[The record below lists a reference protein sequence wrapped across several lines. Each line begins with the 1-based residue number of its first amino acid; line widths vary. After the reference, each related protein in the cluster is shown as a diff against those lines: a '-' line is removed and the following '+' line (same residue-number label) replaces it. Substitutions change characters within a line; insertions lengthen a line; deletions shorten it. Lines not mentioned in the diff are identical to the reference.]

1 MRTTYLAGLAGA
13 VCAMLVPQAMAQG
26 VTQAPA
32 DKLQG
37 AHLRRVATPDN
48 GRLVYEYQAGT
59 GTARLSIDP
68 GSLVRDIERARKRV
82 ARQKADAKLA
92 SVTLAAPLVPVR
104 QPDMIQAELAAPVLE
119 LAPKPAPQVNRK
131 VRVIQLYNVPGV
143 DER

>member
-1 MRTTYLAGLAGA
+1 
-13 VCAMLVPQAMAQG
+13 MLVPQAMAQG

-92 SVTLAAPLVPVR
+92 SVTAAAPLVPVR

-119 LAPKPAPQVNRK
+119 HAPAPAPQVNRK